1 MSLPFPAFTPDHIH
15 PILVNFTSALVPASV
30 ASDAAGRIFRKPTL
44 HSAAWWMLVYA
55 AAITPLTALAG
66 LWWKHKLADT
76 LPPAEIAE
84 HMWLGISLAV
94 SFVILLLWRRK
105 SDPPSIPYFAFAV
118 LVIVALL
125 VQGALGGQMV
135 FGG

>member
-15 PILVNFTSALVPASV
+15 PILVNFTSALIPASV

-55 AAITPLTALAG
+55 TCITPLTGLAG
-66 LWWKHKLADT
+66 LWWKHTLGDT
-76 LPPAEIAE
+76 LPPAQIAE
-84 HMWLGISLAV
+84 HMWLGIGLAV

-105 SDPPSIPYFAFAV
+105 SYPPSIPYFAFAV
-118 LVIVALL
+118 IVIVALL
-125 VQGALGGQMV
+125 IQGTLGGQMV